1 VGPLKRSGEF
11 VWLLSRV
18 KPYWLR
24 TAAALFWTTLGGL
37 AMTIDPLLMRRL
49 IDVALPQR
57 DLRAALLLV
66 GGIGLCYFGRSAFY
80 SLGALANFSVTQF
93 CTFDLRL
100 ALLDQMNR
108 LSADYHEQTP
118 TGEKLTRLEYDVD
131 QIAGLGADT
140 VNQSVRAVLFFVL
153 NLVMMAKLNVP
164 MMLMVMPLLPLFV
177 LVQRRYR
184 PLIQERADKTRAEVG
199 SASTILTEHLSA
211 VPQIQLLG
219 AEISSSK
226 KAAGVWEG
234 MLRAQWTQRR
244 MEIGFSLSIS
254 AVMVSAIL
262 LVLGFGSAK
271 VLGQSLTV
279 GGLVAFYA
287 YVTRVFEPLSS
298 AMDLYARTQR
308 VGASIRRVRE
318 ILALQPTV
326 ADTGK
331 IRFAAPALQQGFLL
345 DDVVSGYGRLPVI
358 HNLSFSIAA
367 GEHVAV
373 IGASGSGKST
383 LARLLVRF
391 ADPDQGR
398 ILLEGRPLAEYTLA
412 SLRNTVCYVP
422 QQSVLFQGTMRENLL
437 YGNRYV
443 SAGDLTRVLRIAQLD
458 EVLSKLPNG
467 LDQELGPNATT
478 LSGGERQRVAI
489 ARALLR
495 RSAALVLDEATS
507 ALDAPTE
514 HAVLEGIA
522 ALDLQHTLLVI
533 SHRISS
539 LAWVDRFVILDKGRI
554 VEVGRHADLYA
565 HSQLYRSLYDASSQ
579 SVGLS

>member
-1 VGPLKRSGEF
+1 
-11 VWLLSRV
+11 
-18 KPYWLR
+18 
-24 TAAALFWTTLGGL
+24 
-37 AMTIDPLLMRRL
+37 MTIDPLLMRRL
-49 IDVALPQR
+49 IDVELPQR

-66 GGIGLCYFGRSAFY
+66 SGIGLCYFGRSAFY
-80 SLGALANFSVTQF
+80 SLGSLANFSVTQL

-184 PLIQERADKTRAEVG
+184 PLIQERADKARAEVG
-199 SASTILTEHLSA
+199 SASTVLTEHLAA

-219 AEISSSK
+219 AETSSSK
-226 KAAGVWEG
+226 KTASVWEG

-244 MEIGFSLSIS
+244 MEVGFSLCIS

-271 VLGQSLTV
+271 VLSQTLTI

-318 ILALQPTV
+318 ILSLQPTV

-331 IRFAAPALQQGFLL
+331 IRLAVPFLDHGFTLEN
-345 DDVVSGYGRLPVI
+345 VVSGYGRLPVI
-358 HNLSFSIAA
+358 HNLSFGIAA

-391 ADPDQGR
+391 ADPEQGM
-398 ILLEGRPLAEYTLA
+398 ILLEGKPLAEYTLA
-412 SLRNTVCYVP
+412 SLRNTICYVP
-422 QQSVLFQGTMRENLL
+422 QQSVLFQGTLRENLL

-443 SAGDLTRVLRIAQLD
+443 SAADLTRALHIAQLD
-458 EVLSKLPNG
+458 QVLSKLPNG

-489 ARALLR
+489 ARAVLR

-522 ALDLQHTLLVI
+522 TLDSQHTLLVI

-554 VEVGRHADLYA
+554 VEVGRHVDLYV

-579 SVGLS
+579 SVELS